1 MVVISILSKICS
13 GHNVYLIKRMGNGK
27 KKEKE
32 KDEFQNITTTEKAF
46 YDM

>member
-27 KKEKE
+27 DKE
-32 KDEFQNITTTEKAF
+32 KDEFQNITTEKAF
-46 YDM
+46 YNM